1 MPLSTLYVIY
11 ETNKI
16 DAPQIFGAVGIG
28 ANDKLF
34 ITGFF
39 GVVKVVACGIFVL
52 FLVERIGRK
61 WSLAIG
67 AFLMGSLMLIVAM
80 LAKSF
85 PADPDSTAEATG
97 ISSHT
102 AASIA
107 MIYLEAAA
115 YNMSWV
121 LPLFLRISSGSS
133 D

>member
-1 MPLSTLYVIY
+1 MLYMKLI
-11 ETNKI
+11 TA

-85 PADPDSTAEATG
+85 PSDPDSTAAATG